1 MSHAPSAIAD
11 HRSVLA
17 AVLLIALLVSPGPL
31 RAQEPAP
38 SERSARLQG
47 VVVLET
53 TYEAIIGATVSV
65 VGTDIQTQ
73 TGPLGDFALVGAPTG
88 TQWVRV
94 SAPGLPSVREMVEVT
109 EDGIVFMQFHMPKD
123 VRAVLDEV
131 VVNVIDPH
139 VASAEARTAL
149 DLLAIEV
156 PGIVAGTSG
165 FVGSNRAF
173 VRLRGVSSITQD
185 GDPLIVV
192 DDVAL
197 TGDRPPLEI
206 LSEIPAADV
215 EKIEVLRG
223 PTAAFRYPFA
233 SNGVIRIKTRR
244 R

>member
-1 MSHAPSAIAD
+1 MSHSPSAIAYR
-11 HRSVLA
+11 RSVLA
-17 AVLLIALLVSPGPL
+17 TLLLGASLVAPMFLL
-31 RAQEPAP
+31 AQEPAP
-38 SERSARLQG
+38 DERSARLQG
-47 VVVLET
+47 VVMVET
-53 TYEAIIGATVSV
+53 TSEAIIGATVTV
-65 VGTDIQTQ
+65 VGTEVETV
-73 TGPLGDFALVGAPTG
+73 TGPLGLFAIAGAPLG

-94 SAPGLPSVREMVEVT
+94 AAVGFPAVREMVEIT
-109 EDGIVFMQFHMPKD
+109 ENGIVFMQFRMPD
-123 VRAVLDEV
+123 DLSAVLDEV
-131 VVNVIDPH
+131 VVQVIDPD
-139 VASAEARTAL
+139 VASVEAGTAL
-149 DLLAIEV
+149 DLLAIQI

-173 VRLRGVSSITQD
+173 VRLRGVSSLTQD
-185 GDPLIVV
+185 GDPIIVL

-223 PTAAFRYPFA
+223 PTAAFLYPFA